1 MLAAAGKALKKN
13 PQSCSLQS
21 LSDVY
26 DVYVVYHTNT

>member
-1 MLAAAGKALKKN
+1 MLAAAGKALKKT
-13 PQSCSLQS
+13 QSCSLQS